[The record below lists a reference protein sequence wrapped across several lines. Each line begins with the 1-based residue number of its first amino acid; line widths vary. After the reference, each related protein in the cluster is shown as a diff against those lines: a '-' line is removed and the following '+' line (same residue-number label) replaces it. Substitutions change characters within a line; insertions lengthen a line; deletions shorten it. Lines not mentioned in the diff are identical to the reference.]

1 MKTLTYVLQV
11 TSIGSAQVKIGKH
24 KVLELLFAAP
34 FVSGTVAL
42 MLAVN
47 PCLSNDD
54 INHILK
60 VTSVNVDALN
70 PNYIGLIGE
79 GRLNAA
85 AAVEMAAGYNAFY
98 LNTNYSL
105 SCGTYGGEIDVNVQ
119 GGMHLIYTN
128 GQTDPLLQVLWIW
141 LKVNIL

>member
-1 MKTLTYVLQV
+1 M
-11 TSIGSAQVKIGKH
+11 
-24 KVLELLFAAP
+24 
-34 FVSGTVAL
+34 
-42 MLAVN
+42 VN

-85 AAVEMAAGYNAFY
+85 AAVEMAAGYNAF
-98 LNTNYSL
+98 
-105 SCGTYGGEIDVNVQ
+105 
-119 GGMHLIYTN
+119 
-128 GQTDPLLQVLWIW
+128 LLEYKLLFVVWDLWW
-141 LKVNIL
+141 